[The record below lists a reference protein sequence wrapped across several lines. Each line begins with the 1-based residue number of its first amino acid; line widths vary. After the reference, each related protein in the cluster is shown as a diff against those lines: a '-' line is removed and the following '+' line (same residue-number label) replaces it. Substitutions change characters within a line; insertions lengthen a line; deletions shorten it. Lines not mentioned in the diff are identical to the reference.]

1 MTCPRTGTPSR
12 TPAAT
17 IAAAFAHCRPD
28 RVPVAE
34 AAPPEGAQ
42 ATPAGPGPCPRLPT
56 TATTTPNTHSHTPS
70 RAPAIAIHVPA
81 STQLYPNILR
91 LIWIQSIG

>member
-28 RVPVAE
+28 RVLVAE
-34 AAPPEGAQ
+34 AAPPAGAQ
-42 ATPAGPGPCPRLPT
+42 ATPARPGPCPRLPT

-70 RAPAIAIHVPA
+70 RAPAMTIQAARIY
-81 STQLYPNILR
+81 QLYP
-91 LIWIQSIG
+91 